1 MFLESIRVHNQV
13 IDVGGDTCGPPT
25 VHDLHHP
32 FYAHAQHSNIQETIL
47 AKGCLYFM
55 LEEGR
60 SVLRPHHAANKLI
73 VTELG
78 TKSCLF
84 YAAISGVI

>member
-13 IDVGGDTCGPPT
+13 IDVGGDTRGPPT
-25 VHDLHHP
+25 VHNLHYP

-47 AKGCLYFM
+47 AEGCLYFM
-55 LEEGR
+55 LKEGG
-60 SVLRPHHAANKLI
+60 SILRPHHAANKLV